1 MPSPG
6 ISYWLG
12 STIHSLFHSL
22 CPLGLITINLTPCLS
37 DAAARSAGLGEMF
50 TKAVD
55 HQHFDCGT
63 PNGHYS
69 LWPQWSPQHSV
80 SMIPMQW
87 LVPVAEPGKPTWRPV
102 TLCLSFVL
110 FFHLRQRCF
119 LRRILFVAFV
129 APVDG
134 FSTWIDLSLAHC
146 FSLEFFCR
154 LSLQYQSPGTYH
166 LCSGVYYNHHHHHL
180 ILLSIYLCCVK
191 GEENKHIFP
200 PWLLLSWISCLRWW
214 WITAL
219 WIPVLCK

>member
-87 LVPVAEPGKPTWRPV
+87 LVPVAEAGKPTWRPV

-119 LRRILFVAFV
+119 LRRILFVVFV

-134 FSTWIDLSLAHC
+134 FSTWIDFVTARG
-146 FSLEFFCR
+146 FSLTFSVGCLCNTSHQGLTIYALEFTTTATTLWSR
-154 LSLQYQSPGTYH
+154 SR
-166 LCSGVYYNHHHHHL
+166 
-180 ILLSIYLCCVK
+180 SISFCCVK
-191 GEENKHIFP
+191 EEENKHSFP
-200 PWLLLSWISCLRWW
+200 SWLLLSWISCLRWW
-214 WITAL
+214 WTTAL
-219 WIPVLCK
+219 WIQVLCK